1 MAFTHDLIVIGAG
14 AAGLTAA
21 GGAAMFGLKV
31 ALVEADRM
39 GGECLNTGCVPSK
52 ALIAAA
58 DRARQGR
65 LGERFGVAL
74 GPPQV
79 AWEGVSAH
87 ISEAIAAI
95 EPHDSQERFEAM
107 GVEVI
112 RVWAEFIGRDR
123 IRAGTRELRAPRIV
137 IATGSKPA
145 MPPIA
150 GLDAIACLTN
160 ENLFE
165 LDELPRHLIVVGA
178 GAIGLEMA
186 QAFVR
191 LGSEVTVIGRSQPL
205 GRDDRDAVDVAV
217 RHLVDEGVR
226 FVTGEPSTASK
237 AGNGVTVECKEGLR
251 ISGSHLLVAAGRRAN
266 ADGLAL
272 EAAVVVLG
280 GVELGGDG
288 IRVDARRR
296 TSNRRIY
303 AIGDCREGPRFTH
316 AAGYEG
322 SLVAVE
328 VALGLGQKVDWSAL
342 PHCTY
347 TDPQLAQIGLTEAD
361 ARARYGRGVKVVR
374 EDFSDNDRAIAEGET
389 SGFLKLVMK
398 GRKVLGVT
406 IVGADAGDLLLPWAQ
421 IITGKASTFALGSA
435 IVAYPT
441 RGEISKAASFA
452 VWEPVVFGKWPKR
465 WAALVA
471 KTRRLLG

>member
-1 MAFTHDLIVIGAG
+1 MSFTHDLIVIGGG

-21 GGAAMFGLKV
+21 GGAALFGLKV
-31 ALVEADRM
+31 ALIEADQM

-58 DRARQGR
+58 NRAHQGR
-65 LGERFGVAL
+65 LDDRFGVRL

-79 AWEGVSAH
+79 TWEGVSAH

-112 RVWAEFIGRDR
+112 RDWAEFIGKDR
-123 IRAGTRELRAPRIV
+123 IRVGARELRAPRIV
-137 IATGSKPA
+137 IATGSKPSI
-145 MPPIA
+145 PPI
-150 GLDAIACLTN
+150 GGIDEVDFLTN
-160 ENLFE
+160 ENLFG
-165 LDELPRHLIVVGA
+165 LSELPGHLVIIGA
-178 GAIGLEMA
+178 GAIGMEMA
-186 QAFVR
+186 QAFRR
-191 LGSEVTVIGRSQPL
+191 LGSEVTVIGRGLPL
-205 GRDDRDAVDVAV
+205 SRDDQDAAVVVA
-217 RHLVDEGVR
+217 RRLTDEGVR
-226 FVTGEPSTASK
+226 IIAGEASNVSK
-237 AGNGVTVECKEGLR
+237 TENGVAIECKDGLR
-251 ISGSHLLVAAGRRAN
+251 VSGSHILIAAGRTAN
-266 ADGLAL
+266 VAGLSLDKA
-272 EAAVVVLG
+272 
-280 GVELGGDG
+280 GVETGRNG
-288 IRVDARRR
+288 ISVDRRRR
-296 TSNRRIY
+296 TTNRRIY

-322 SLVAVE
+322 SLVTVE
-328 VALGLGQKVDWSAL
+328 VALGLAQKADWAAL

-347 TDPQLAQIGLTEAD
+347 SDPELAQIGLTESE
-361 ARARYGRGVKVVR
+361 ARVRHGSKVNVVR
-374 EDFSDNDRAIAEGET
+374 EDFSDNDRAIAEGKA

-398 GRKVLGVT
+398 GRKVLGIT
-406 IVGADAGDLLLPWAQ
+406 IVGAGAGDLLLPWAQ

-452 VWEPVVFGKWPKR
+452 VWEPVLFGKWPKR

-471 KTRRLLG
+471 STRRLLG